1 MKIKLHSTVK
11 ITSAGIFMNKSCVRN
26 LRIHFLKCHVK
37 LALAGNLFVTFFS
50 FFNFFVYVCCF
61 KLLITKEHVLYLQ
74 LTGYHGK

>member
-11 ITSAGIFMNKSCVRN
+11 ITSAGIFMNKSCVHN

-50 FFNFFVYVCCF
+50 FFTFFCVC
-61 KLLITKEHVLYLQ
+61 VLF
-74 LTGYHGK
+74 